1 MIRYIH
7 TAENIL
13 PEHLEGFFEG
23 WVNPPSCET
32 HLDLLRRSD
41 EIIIAFDESTGKV
54 VGFITAITDHIL
66 SAYIPLVEVLPEYR
80 RKGIGTELT
89 RRMLKCLEGVYM
101 IDLLC
106 DEELQPF
113 YAELGMS
120 PARGMMIRNFRHQS
134 GGGLAANEHAD

>member
-1 MIRYIH
+1 MIRYTH
-7 TAENIL
+7 NVENIL
-13 PEHLEGFFEG
+13 PEHLEGFFED
-23 WVNPPSCET
+23 WSNPPSCET

-41 EIIIAFDESTGKV
+41 EIIIAIEESTRKV
-54 VGFITAITDHIL
+54 VGFITAITDRIL

-80 RKGIGTELT
+80 RKGIGTELL
-89 RRMLKCLEGVYM
+89 RRMLERLEGIYM

-120 PARGMMIRNFRHQS
+120 PARGMMIRNFRRQS
-134 GGGLAANEHAD
+134 GGGLAADEHAD